1 MEDTGEAEEASP
13 VEAEGDV
20 DTSVVA
26 ETEAPVYG
34 GSILM
39 GLGPMSRS
47 TDAMGPTQAELGGA
61 TSSASTSRA
70 RGSKMTT
77 AVSVGRRAA

>member
-26 ETEAPVYG
+26 ETEAPVCG

-39 GLGPMSRS
+39 F
-47 TDAMGPTQAELGGA
+47 
-61 TSSASTSRA
+61 
-70 RGSKMTT
+70 
-77 AVSVGRRAA
+77 VSDR

>member
-39 GLGPMSRS
+39 F
-47 TDAMGPTQAELGGA
+47 
-61 TSSASTSRA
+61 
-70 RGSKMTT
+70 
-77 AVSVGRRAA
+77 VSDR